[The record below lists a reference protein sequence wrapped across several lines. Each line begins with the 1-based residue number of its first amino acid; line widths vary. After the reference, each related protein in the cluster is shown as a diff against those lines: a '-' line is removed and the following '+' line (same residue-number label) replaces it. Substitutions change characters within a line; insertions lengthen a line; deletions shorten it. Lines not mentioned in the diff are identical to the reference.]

1 MRILVVEDDAL
12 IALDVETMLSGMGH
26 SVLGIAATS
35 ADARTM
41 LDRATPD
48 LVLLDINLGH
58 GPDFDLARLLHGL
71 AVPFVFTS
79 GYAVADTLPD
89 GLRGVPCLDKPFS
102 HEALA
107 RLLEPA
113 R

>member
-71 AVPFVFTS
+71 AEHDHRCDGAVVRVF
-79 GYAVADTLPD
+79 
-89 GLRGVPCLDKPFS
+89 
-102 HEALA
+102 
-107 RLLEPA
+107 RLLVVVQQ
-113 R
+113 RQQ